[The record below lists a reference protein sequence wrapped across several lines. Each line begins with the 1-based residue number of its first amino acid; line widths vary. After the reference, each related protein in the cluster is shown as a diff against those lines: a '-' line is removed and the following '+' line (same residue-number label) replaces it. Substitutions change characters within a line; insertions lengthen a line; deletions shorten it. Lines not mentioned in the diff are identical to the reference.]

1 MADGRKPTK
10 RSAPTG
16 ASRPAAGS
24 ARPRRSQ
31 PSQRVAPATRAAS
44 APKASGTSRSKAKLS
59 TPPAGEVPQ
68 RKSGA
73 NRPGSDVVV
82 RRGIVAGIVVAAF
95 LLVAL
100 VGYLVLSYTPAFTI
114 AKVETTATK
123 HISRASIA
131 KLAKVPKGSTL
142 LNLDEDKVTRNL
154 KKNPWVGSVT
164 YERKYPDTVR
174 IVVRERKVSALVVM
188 SAGDVVWYLG
198 EGNVWIEPASIKVG
212 ESDSIDDLALAA
224 AQKAGVMLIT
234 DVPASI
240 TPVAGSTVNSEV
252 LNGVASYR
260 EQFGEKISS
269 QIVSFSAGSVDSIG
283 CTLKS
288 GVQVS
293 LGSPTNISSKEAVLA
308 QILEKYQGKLTYV
321 NVRVPTRPAYRL
333 VDSDNVEQ
341 GTGVT
346 GTDAAQAAQD
356 QSSSDASS
364 SDASTSAASGDVDSG
379 SNASG

>member
-16 ASRPAAGS
+16 ASRPAAGQ

-31 PSQRVAPATRAAS
+31 PSPRVAPA
-44 APKASGTSRSKAKLS
+44 PKAAGPSRPKAKLS
-59 TPPAGEVPQ
+59 ASPSGEVPQ

-82 RRGIVAGIVVAAF
+82 RRGIVVGIVVAAL

-114 AKVETTATK
+114 TRVETTATK

-174 IVVRERKVSALVVM
+174 IVVTERKVSALVVM

-240 TPVAGSTVNSEV
+240 TPVAGSAVNSEV
-252 LNGVASYR
+252 LDGVALYR

-293 LGSPTNISSKEAVLA
+293 LGSATSISSKEAVLA

-333 VDSDNVEQ
+333 VDSDDVEQ
-341 GTGVT
+341 GSGVT
-346 GTDAAQAAQD
+346 EKGAAQD
-356 QSSSDASS
+356 KSASDDGGSG
-364 SDASTSAASGDVDSG
+364 TSASGQDG
-379 SNASG
+379 TQGGA

>member
-16 ASRPAAGS
+16 ASRPAAGP
-24 ARPRRSQ
+24 ARPRRSR
-31 PSQRVAPATRAAS
+31 PSARVAPS
-44 APKASGTSRSKAKLS
+44 PKAAGTSRPKAKLS
-59 TPPAGEVPQ
+59 TSPAGEVPQ

-82 RRGIVAGIVVAAF
+82 RRGIVAGIVVAAL

-164 YERKYPDTVR
+164 YERRYPDTVR

-240 TPVAGSTVNSEV
+240 TP
-252 LNGVASYR
+252 
-260 EQFGEKISS
+260 
-269 QIVSFSAGSVDSIG
+269 SFSAVSVDSIG

>member
-16 ASRPAAGS
+16 ASRPAAGQ

-31 PSQRVAPATRAAS
+31 PSPRVAQ
-44 APKASGTSRSKAKLS
+44 APKAAGPSRPKAKLS
-59 TPPAGEVPQ
+59 ASPSGEVPQ

-82 RRGIVAGIVVAAF
+82 RRGIVAGIVVAAL

-114 AKVETTATK
+114 TRVETTATK

-174 IVVRERKVSALVVM
+174 IVVTERKVSALVVM

-240 TPVAGSTVNSEV
+240 TPVAGSAVNSEV
-252 LNGVASYR
+252 LDGVASYR

-293 LGSPTNISSKEAVLA
+293 LGSPTSISSKEAVLA

-333 VDSDNVEQ
+333 VDSDDVEQ
-341 GTGVT
+341 GSGVT
-346 GTDAAQAAQD
+346 AKDAAQDKSA
-356 QSSSDASS
+356 SDASS
-364 SDASTSAASGDVDSG
+364 SGASSGASDDGGSGTSASGQEG
-379 SNASG
+379 TQGGA

>member
-114 AKVETTATK
+114 TKVETTATK

-269 QIVSFSAGSVDSIG
+269 QIVSFSAVSVDSIG

-346 GTDAAQAAQD
+346 GTDAAQD
-356 QSSSDASS
+356 KSSSDASS
-364 SDASTSAASGDVDSG
+364 SDASSSAASGDGETG
-379 SNASG
+379 SNASGQDG

>member
-1 MADGRKPTK
+1 M
-10 RSAPTG
+10 
-16 ASRPAAGS
+16 
-24 ARPRRSQ
+24 
-31 PSQRVAPATRAAS
+31 APATRAAS
-44 APKASGTSRSKAKLS
+44 APKASGTSRPKAKLS

-114 AKVETTATK
+114 TKVETTATK

-308 QILEKYQGKLTYV
+308 QILEKFQGKLTYV

-333 VDSDNVEQ
+333 VDSDEVEQ

-346 GTDAAQAAQD
+346 GTDAAQD
-356 QSSSDASS
+356 KSSSDASS
-364 SDASTSAASGDVDSG
+364 SDASSSAASGDGETG
-379 SNASG
+379 SNASGQDG

>member
-1 MADGRKPTK
+1 MADGMKPTK

-44 APKASGTSRSKAKLS
+44 APKASGTSRPKAKLS

-114 AKVETTATK
+114 TKVETTATK

-269 QIVSFSAGSVDSIG
+269 QIVSFSAGREDSIG

-308 QILEKYQGKLTYV
+308 QILEKFQGKLTYV

-333 VDSDNVEQ
+333 VDSDEVEQ

-346 GTDAAQAAQD
+346 GTDAAQD
-356 QSSSDASS
+356 KSSSDASS
-364 SDASTSAASGDVDSG
+364 SDASSSAASGDGETG
-379 SNASG
+379 SNASGQDG

>member
-16 ASRPAAGS
+16 ASRPAAGQ

-31 PSQRVAPATRAAS
+31 PSPRVAPA
-44 APKASGTSRSKAKLS
+44 PKAAGPSRPKAKLS
-59 TPPAGEVPQ
+59 ASPSGEVPQ

-82 RRGIVAGIVVAAF
+82 RRGIVAGIVVAAL

-114 AKVETTATK
+114 TRVETTATK

-174 IVVRERKVSALVVM
+174 IVVTERKVSALVVM

-224 AQKAGVMLIT
+224 AQKAGVTLIT

-240 TPVAGSTVNSEV
+240 TPVAGSAVNSEV
-252 LNGVASYR
+252 LDGVASYR

-293 LGSPTNISSKEAVLA
+293 LGSPTSISSKEAVLA
-308 QILEKYQGKLTYV
+308 QILEKYKGKLTYV

-333 VDSDNVEQ
+333 VDSDDVEQ
-341 GTGVT
+341 GSGVT
-346 GTDAAQAAQD
+346 AKDAAQD
-356 QSSSDASS
+356 KS
-364 SDASTSAASGDVDSG
+364 ASGDGGSG
-379 SNASG
+379 TSASGQDGTQGGA

>member
-16 ASRPAAGS
+16 ASRPAAGQ

-31 PSQRVAPATRAAS
+31 PSPRVAPA
-44 APKASGTSRSKAKLS
+44 PKAAGPSRPKAKLYAS
-59 TPPAGEVPQ
+59 PSGEVPQ

-82 RRGIVAGIVVAAF
+82 RRGIVAGIVVAAL

-114 AKVETTATK
+114 TRVETTATK

-142 LNLDEDKVTRNL
+142 LNLDEDMVTRNL

-174 IVVRERKVSALVVM
+174 IVVTERKVSALVVM

-240 TPVAGSTVNSEV
+240 TPVAGAAVNSEV
-252 LNGVASYR
+252 LDGVASYR

-293 LGSPTNISSKEAVLA
+293 LGSATSISSKEAVLA

-333 VDSDNVEQ
+333 VDSDDVGQ
-341 GTGVT
+341 GSGVT
-346 GTDAAQAAQD
+346 EKGAAQD
-356 QSSSDASS
+356 KSASDDGGSG
-364 SDASTSAASGDVDSG
+364 TSASGQDG
-379 SNASG
+379 TQGGA

>member
-16 ASRPAAGS
+16 ASRPAAGP

-31 PSQRVAPATRAAS
+31 PSSRVAP
-44 APKASGTSRSKAKLS
+44 APKASGTSRPKAKLS

-82 RRGIVAGIVVAAF
+82 RRGIVAGIVVAAL

-114 AKVETTATK
+114 TKVETTATK

-269 QIVSFSAGSVDSIG
+269 QIVSFSAVSVDSIG

-379 SNASG
+379 SNASGQDG